1 MKNFFSNLF
10 AGGGARKA
18 APESYEQ
25 DVVVT
30 SLSQPNV
37 LREKMREKKLTHG
50 EVVTVNISPV
60 RLEGAWRNKT
70 LYFCPMKNLD
80 IIATI
85 KSGDGQDIPAEVM
98 VEGLKVPKD
107 LKPGLYALKNVRL
120 TSNGTMQVL
129 STTETTWELVSSAME
144 F

>member
-18 APESYEQ
+18 TPESYEQ

-129 STTETTWELVSSAME
+129 ATTETTWELVSSAME